1 MKTIYLLGVVLFLQ
15 VPVLACPA
23 CKRQQPR
30 LLQGI
35 THGTGPGSQWDY
47 VIVCAALALTVLV
60 LYYSVKWMIRP
71 GEQTPDHIKQFI
83 LNHE

>member
-1 MKTIYLLGVVLFLQ
+1 MKTIYLIGVVLLLQ
-15 VPVLACPA
+15 LPVLTCPA

-35 THGTGPGSQWDY
+35 THGAGPDSQWDY
-47 VIVCAALALTVLV
+47 VIVCVSLALTVLV

-71 GEQTPDHIKQFI
+71 GEQAPDHIKQFI

>member
-1 MKTIYLLGVVLFLQ
+1 MKTIYLIGVVLFLRLR
-15 VPVLACPA
+15 VLACPA
-23 CKRQQPR
+23 CKRRQPR

-35 THGTGPGSQWDY
+35 THGTGPESQWDY

-71 GEQTPDHIKQFI
+71 GEQAPDHIKQFI